1 MLREN
6 NNRKIISLNVAR
18 TQIPK
23 KKAVFVIQD
32 MSDMSDI
39 QGYISFIS
47 DGADSYHAL
56 IDEYN
61 KVKKQSQQAMVIGSY
76 ENGGAVGVQYN
87 V

>member
-1 MLREN
+1 MLKEN
-6 NNRKIISLNVAR
+6 DNRITTSLNAAR

-32 MSDMSDI
+32 MSDLSDI
-39 QGYISFIS
+39 KGYISFIS

-56 IDEYN
+56 IEEYN
-61 KVKKQSQQAMVIGSY
+61 KAREQSQQAMVIGSY

-87 V
+87 I